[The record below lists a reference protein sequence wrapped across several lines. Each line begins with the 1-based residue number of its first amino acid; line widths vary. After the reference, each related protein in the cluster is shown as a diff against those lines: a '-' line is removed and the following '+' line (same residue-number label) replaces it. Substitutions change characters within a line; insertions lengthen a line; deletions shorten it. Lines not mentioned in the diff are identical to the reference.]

1 MLYPKEDRAN
11 NKLEFACRTCEFR
24 EEAATSC
31 VFRNELRNTV
41 GETAGITQDVGQDPT
56 VGLSNIPDFCTLCG
70 NEIFCEV
77 CGQET
82 DRGLWLEVE
91 DDENE
96 PTGYETPTSQQPTT
110 PQELHTSQQLQRLNL
125 HNHEENRRPTD
136 SQKQEEAGT
145 SSSTT
150 SFSQQAHS

>member
-1 MLYPKEDRAN
+1 MLYPKEDRQN
-11 NKLEFACRTCEFR
+11 NKLEFACRTCHFHED
-24 EEAATSC
+24 AATSC

-70 NEIFCEV
+70 NEIFCEI

-91 DDENE
+91 DDEDM
-96 PTGYETPTSQQPTT
+96 TGYDTPTSQQPTT
-110 PQELHTSQQLQRLNL
+110 PQELHTSQQLQKLNL
-125 HNHEENRRPTD
+125 ANHDQNDRPSD
-136 SQKQEEAGT
+136 SQKQEEGR
-145 SSSTT
+145 SSS
-150 SFSQQAHS
+150 SQQAHS